1 MVGTYYNRSE
11 NDDRAE
17 EWNAMKR
24 KYIYLLL
31 ALAAAVVLLG
41 SCNFGERA
49 GLNEPDEPAA
59 TAPELAVSASP
70 YAGPDAGEYFNDAA
84 DCSLRIDGQG
94 GFVLLASGLSAAGTY
109 TATEAELILL
119 SGGEEAYAYP
129 SGEGYVLSGMAGLFL
144 PVEQMSGFSGLGVL
158 RSSDRE
164 YAEEGSGTYRLS
176 DYGLQLALRYPDSM
190 SAPENLIA
198 DAVVIWDK
206 SSGYVTGRNVTE
218 EFFGEAEDFMSD
230 YMLGSVLPDFRLLY
244 GEDGEFESMQ
254 PLSEGVAGRLASAE
268 GLISGG
274 AERIYVKCIMYTSTY
289 SDGTVNYICK
299 SFYAPEGDSESFNAL
314 ANSVVNMSAVRRR

>member
-1 MVGTYYNRSE
+1 
-11 NDDRAE
+11 
-17 EWNAMKR
+17 MKR

-31 ALAAAVVLLG
+31 ALAAAVLLLG
-41 SCNFGERA
+41 SCNFGEKP
-49 GLNEPDEPAA
+49 GGDGPDGSAN
-59 TAPELAVSASP
+59 TIPELVASAEP
-70 YAGPDAGEYFNDAA
+70 YAGPGAGEYYNTASG
-84 DCSLRIDGQG
+84 CGLRIDGKG
-94 GFVLLASGLSAAGTY
+94 AFVLSASGLSAAGTY
-109 TATEAELILL
+109 SATESELLFR
-119 SGGEEAYAYP
+119 SAGGEEAYAYP
-129 SGEGYVLSGMAGLFL
+129 SGDGFVLSGMAGLFL
-144 PVEQMSGFSGLGVL
+144 PVEEKESFSELGVL
-158 RSSDRE
+158 RNSDRE

-176 DYGLQLALRYPDSM
+176 DYALQLALRYPDTM

-218 EFFGEAEDFMSD
+218 EFFGEAEDFMEE
-230 YMLGSVLPDFRLLY
+230 YMRGSVLPDFRLLY
-244 GEDGEFESMQ
+244 GAEGEFESLE

-274 AERIYVKCIMYTSTY
+274 GERIYVKCIMYTSTY